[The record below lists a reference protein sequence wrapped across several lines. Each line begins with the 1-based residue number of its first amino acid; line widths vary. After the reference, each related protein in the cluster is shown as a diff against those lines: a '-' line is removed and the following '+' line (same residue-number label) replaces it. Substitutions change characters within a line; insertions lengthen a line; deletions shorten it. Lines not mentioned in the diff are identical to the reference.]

1 MLPYDRCHER
11 FPATVAERFSGF
23 LARSLA
29 YAKTREQPADGRMQQ
44 QIGVPNALDRLPRSQ
59 MTVCEDRIAFASLK
73 QPVIVTHHASFTV
86 TRRLNPDILRGKV
99 LLKTGERHLESARCV
114 RAHYH
119 LTVLEAGAAL
129 GGHQVEVIAH
139 PVQMRPF
146 SPYRIHAI
154 AAPNHGFMVLQ
165 RPRAW
170 GDGLRPDLGLTIPLR
185 V

>member
-23 LARSLA
+23 LARSLT

-99 LLKTGERHLESARCV
+99 LLKTAAANPRGACV
-114 RAHYH
+114 RIIISLCSKLVPPSA
-119 LTVLEAGAAL
+119 
-129 GGHQVEVIAH
+129 VI
-139 PVQMRPF
+139 R
-146 SPYRIHAI
+146 
-154 AAPNHGFMVLQ
+154 
-165 RPRAW
+165 
-170 GDGLRPDLGLTIPLR
+170 
-185 V
+185 